1 LSEELSARP
10 KRVLGEFKGL
20 SPMDLLME
28 ANWTGHSNYEISA
41 GIIRPLPQM
50 DFTLPDHLLRELT
63 DSFTFFDRNGDGH
76 ICKAELGAVL
86 RSLGETPVTD
96 ADLETLM
103 HDVDVNGDGCLDFY
117 EFIQLNT
124 RAMQLQECGLESCSQ
139 PSSASDD
146 WLSAFRV
153 FDVDRNGF
161 ISAEEL
167 HRVLV
172 GLGDEGISVEECR
185 GMIQCV
191 DEDGD
196 HMVDFREFQ
205 ALMTG
210 AGSRISVH

>member
-1 LSEELSARP
+1 
-10 KRVLGEFKGL
+10 
-20 SPMDLLME
+20 ME
-28 ANWTGHSNYEISA
+28 ANWTGRSKYETSA

-50 DFTLPDHLLRELT
+50 DSTLPDHLLQELT
-63 DSFTFFDRNGDGH
+63 DSFTFFDRNGDGQ

-124 RAMQLQECGLESCSQ
+124 RAMQLESCAGLDECSQ
-139 PSSASDD
+139 SSMAGVSED
-146 WLSAFRV
+146 WVSAFRV

-172 GLGDEGISVEECR
+172 GLGNEEVSVEDCR
-185 GMIQCV
+185 GMIQCA

-205 ALMTG
+205 ALMTTG
-210 AGSRISVH
+210 AGSTCVH

>member
-1 LSEELSARP
+1 
-10 KRVLGEFKGL
+10 
-20 SPMDLLME
+20 ME
-28 ANWTGHSNYEISA
+28 ANWTGRSNYEKST

-50 DFTLPDHLLRELT
+50 DFTLPETLLQELT
-63 DSFTFFDRNGDGH
+63 DSFSFFDRNGDGQ

-124 RAMQLQECGLESCSQ
+124 RAMQLESGLESSQ
-139 PSSASDD
+139 SSSASDD
-146 WLSAFRV
+146 WLSAFHV

-167 HRVLV
+167 HRVFV
-172 GLGDEGISVEECR
+172 GLGDEEISVEECR

-210 AGSRISVH
+210 AESTCVL